1 MKIYISNFNLD
12 IIEDI
17 SELFKEY
24 LVENKNYSEIY
35 TDEHVYQFNNFN
47 IYRLDAVD
55 KKIEIYNKY
64 YKEFNL
70 IVDKSYFDKVL
81 TKSVIGFT
89 NCFFNID
96 ELCYKLN
103 KASNLKLII
112 KIKTHSDNTKK
123 TYDIY
128 FEYEKDIDINEYF
141 FKQELIEF
149 LSVFN

>member
-35 TDEHVYQFNNFN
+35 TDKHVYQFNNFN
-47 IYRLDAVD
+47 IYRLNAVD
-55 KKIEIYNKY
+55 KKIEIYNNY

-81 TKSVIGFT
+81 TKSVNGFT
-89 NCFFNID
+89 HCFFNID

-112 KIKTHSDNTKK
+112 KTKTNSNNTKK
-123 TYDIY
+123 MYDIY